1 MISPEFPPYG
11 EPPQLPVRAARKH
24 DTQYVHC
31 TLPPSAKVKFWGN
44 SEIPGQFRD
53 RLRNSPPPPDIG
65 SLGNLP
71 HHFAPE
77 NL

>member
-44 SEIPGQFRD
+44 SEIPGQFRAIPG
-53 RLRNSPPPPDIG
+53 NSGTDYEIHR
-65 SLGNLP
+65 P
-71 HHFAPE
+71 HRT
-77 NL
+77 